1 MRIFFPLAA
10 LHAVAAVLLWAG
22 LYTGLWPDLPG
33 AGADPFSWHRH
44 EMIFGFLAA
53 TLAGFVLTA
62 VPNWTRTPPPR
73 LPVLIGFASLWL
85 AARIL
90 AGGLYLAGEAGG
102 LWYPALA
109 IGPLFYLLLAG
120 WAGRRILAAGNR
132 NLPVVA
138 AIAILGLADLWDGLA
153 RLAPDSLTRSDIGWR
168 LGLAIML
175 LLIGLI
181 GGRIT
186 PAFTRNWL
194 AVQGDARAAQVV
206 TPNRQDAL
214 ILLAT
219 TLALGLWV
227 ARPLDPWTGWP
238 LVFLGGLHLLRMSRW
253 QAGAARGEPL
263 LFVLHLGYAWYAVGF
278 LLTGAALVLA
288 PQESFQALHAWTVGA
303 IGTMTLAVMT
313 RAALGHS
320 GEPLVADGW
329 MVAMFVLVTLAA
341 LLRLAVS
348 LTPMGTRALIH
359 MSATAWALAYLLYL
373 LRLGPVLLRVRPH

>member
-1 MRIFFPLAA
+1 MRVFFPLAA
-10 LHAVAAVLLWAG
+10 LHAVVTVLLWAG
-22 LYTGLWPDLPG
+22 LYSGLWLHLLG
-33 AGADPFSWHRH
+33 AGADPFAWHRH

-62 VPNWTRTPPPR
+62 VPNWTRTPPPGAVT
-73 LPVLIGFASLWL
+73 LVGLGTIWL
-85 AARIL
+85 AARAMAAGLHL
-90 AGGLYLAGEAGG
+90 AGWRGTGAYVAAVVD
-102 LWYPALA
+102 
-109 IGPLFYLLLAG
+109 PLFYLLLAV
-120 WAGRRILAAGNR
+120 WAGRRILATGNR
-132 NLPVVA
+132 NLPVVV
-138 AIAILGLADLWDGLA
+138 AIAVLGLADAWDLLARLMPDGLA
-153 RLAPDSLTRSDIGWR
+153 RVDVGWR

-194 AVQGDARAAQVV
+194 AVQGDARAAHVI

-253 QAGAARGEPL
+253 QTGAARGEPL
-263 LFVLHLGYAWYAVGF
+263 LFVLHLGYAWYAAGF
-278 LLTGAALVLA
+278 LLMGAALVLA
-288 PQESFQALHAWTVGA
+288 PAESPQALHAWTVGA

-329 MVAMFVLVTLAA
+329 MVGMFILVTLAA
-341 LLRLAVS
+341 LLRLAVG
-348 LTPMGTRALIH
+348 LMPPWMRELIH

-373 LRLGPVLLRVRPH
+373 LRLGPVLLRVRRS

>member
-1 MRIFFPLAA
+1 MRLFFPLAA
-10 LHAVAAVLLWAG
+10 CHAIAVVLLWAG
-22 LYTGLWPDLPG
+22 LYTGLWPDLLG
-33 AGADPFSWHRH
+33 NGADPLGWHRH

-62 VPNWTRTPPPR
+62 VPNWTRTPPPGAVT
-73 LPVLIGFASLWL
+73 LVGLGTIWL
-85 AARIL
+85 AARVMAAGLHL
-90 AGGLYLAGEAGG
+90 AGWRGTGAYVAAVVD
-102 LWYPALA
+102 
-109 IGPLFYLLLAG
+109 PLFYLLLAV
-120 WAGRRILAAGNR
+120 WAGRRILASGNR

-138 AIAILGLADLWDGLA
+138 AILVLALADAGDIFFRLLAHGLI
-153 RLAPDSLTRSDIGWR
+153 RDDIGWR
-168 LGLAIML
+168 LGLAVML

-194 AVQGDARAAQVV
+194 AVQGDARAGQVI
-206 TPNRQDAL
+206 TPNRQDML

-227 ARPLDPWTGWP
+227 ARPQDVWTGWP

-253 QAGAARGEPL
+253 QGGAARGEPL
-263 LFVLHLGYAWYAVGF
+263 LFVLHLGYAWYAAGF
-278 LLTGAALVLA
+278 LLMGAALVLA
-288 PQESFQALHAWTVGA
+288 PAEAPQALHAWTVGA

-320 GEPLVADGW
+320 GQPLVADGW
-329 MVAMFVLVTLAA
+329 MVAMFALVAIAA
-341 LLRLAVS
+341 LLRLSAG
-348 LTPMGTRALIH
+348 LAPGWTAGLIH

-373 LRLGPVLLRVRPH
+373 LRLGPVLWRGRRH

>member
-10 LHAVAAVLLWAG
+10 LHAVAMVLLWAG
-22 LYTGLWPDLPG
+22 LYTGLWPNLLGD
-33 AGADPFSWHRH
+33 GADPLAWHRH

-62 VPNWTRTPPPR
+62 VPNWTGTPPPR
-73 LPVLIGFASLWL
+73 LLVLVGFGILWL
-85 AARIL
+85 AARAL
-90 AGGLYLAGEAGG
+90 AGGLYLAGETGG
-102 LWYPALA
+102 WTYPAA
-109 IGPLFYLLLAG
+109 VIDPLFYILLAG

-138 AIAILGLADLWDGLA
+138 AIAMLGLADIWDVLSRLAADGL
-153 RLAPDSLTRSDIGWR
+153 TRGDVGWR

-186 PAFTRNWL
+186 PIFTRNWL
-194 AVQGDARAAQVV
+194 AVQGDARVARVIA
-206 TPNRQDAL
+206 PNRQDAL

-219 TLALGLWV
+219 ALALGLWV
-227 ARPLDPWTGWP
+227 ARPQDPWTGWP

-278 LLTGAALVLA
+278 LLVGAALVLA
-288 PQESFQALHAWTVGA
+288 PGESSHALHAWTVGA
-303 IGTMTLAVMT
+303 VGTMTLAVMT

-329 MVAMFVLVTLAA
+329 MVAMFVLVALAA
-341 LLRLAVS
+341 LLRLAVG
-348 LTPMGTRALIH
+348 LMPLWARELIH

-373 LRLGPVLLRVRPH
+373 LRLGPVLLRTWRR